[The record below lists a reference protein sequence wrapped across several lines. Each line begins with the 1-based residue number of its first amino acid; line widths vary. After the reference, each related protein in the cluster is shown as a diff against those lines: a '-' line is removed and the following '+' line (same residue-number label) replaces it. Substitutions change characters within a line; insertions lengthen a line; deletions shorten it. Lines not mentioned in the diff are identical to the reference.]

1 MEKLENFL
9 SDFSYLSIFG
19 RIFFSK
25 PHILSISK
33 VLYSS
38 DLLFVFKKTRSKH
51 PRHFCS
57 GLLYINSLYF
67 QNLFRNFRKVKK
79 ISKTSWIYFF
89 SFRKQFLEE
98 CRPSQHLWGFFSFV
112 NFTYSLKITNFIL
125 PSFFYFKGFIL
136 LLNKRRNSRNKM

>member
-38 DLLFVFKKTRSKH
+38 DLLFVFKKTRSKY

-57 GLLYINSLYF
+57 GLLYISSLYF

-79 ISKTSWIYFF
+79 ISKMSWIYFF

-98 CRPSQHLWGFFSFV
+98 CRPSQHLWGFFSFCQFHLFFED
-112 NFTYSLKITNFIL
+112 NE
-125 PSFFYFKGFIL
+125 FYFTVIL
-136 LLNKRRNSRNKM
+136 LFQRVYFIAKQKEEFAK